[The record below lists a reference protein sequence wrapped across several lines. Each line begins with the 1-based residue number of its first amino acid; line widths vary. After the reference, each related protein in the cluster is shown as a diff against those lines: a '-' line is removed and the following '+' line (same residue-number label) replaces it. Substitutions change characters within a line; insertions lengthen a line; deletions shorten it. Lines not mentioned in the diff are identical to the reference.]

1 MSRSARHSLAVLL
14 RIVAFTVVL
23 VGPVGAF
30 AYTNAGTQGS
40 GLAGAGF
47 VLYVSL
53 QRNAG

>member
-1 MSRSARHSLAVLL
+1 MTRTARHSLAVFL
-14 RIVAFTVVL
+14 RIMAFTAVL

-30 AYTNAGTQGS
+30 AYTNAGAQGS

>member
-1 MSRSARHSLAVLL
+1 MTRSARHSLAVFL
-14 RIVAFTVVL
+14 RIIAFTVVL